1 MTSALNIMARAPWSP
16 PSQAI
21 RRRLA
26 AFDERAAEGTHEP
39 VCAFLYDLAALREH
53 VATMMAALPQR
64 CRLYYAIK
72 ANPDR
77 HLIATLAPLVAGF
90 EAASI
95 GEIRRIREVSDS
107 ASIIFGGP
115 GKKDAELEEALAL
128 GVERIHVESLHE
140 LRRLRL
146 IVERRGQRVPILLR
160 VNLHDT
166 LPEATVT
173 MAGRATQFGID
184 EPQVEEAIAEA
195 RRSPALRLD
204 GFHMHSISNNLDA
217 RLHARLVATYL
228 ARVRGWAERFDLEIR
243 CVDAGGGFGVSY
255 DERPDFDW
263 ALFLEALRPVLDDD
277 PLPGAELLFEP
288 GRFLVAFCG
297 YYAAEVIDLKHSH
310 GRDFAILRGG
320 THHFRLPASWR
331 HDHPFEVMPRDHWP
345 YPFVRPALEGRRV
358 TLAGELCT
366 PKDVLASDV
375 PVARLRVGD
384 VVLFHRAGAYGWAIS
399 HHDFLGHA
407 HPRHLYLD
415 DRCDDKEPARDA
427 D

>member
-1 MTSALNIMARAPWSP
+1 MTSLTRIRAAAPWCP
-16 PSQAI
+16 PSAEVV
-21 RRRLA
+21 RRLA
-26 AFDERAAEGTHEP
+26 TLGATHPDGQREP
-39 VCAFLYDLAALREH
+39 ACAFLYDLEALREH
-53 VATMMAALPQR
+53 VAAMLAGLPAR
-64 CRLYYAIK
+64 CRLYYAVK

-77 HLIATLAPLVAGF
+77 RLIAVLAPLVAGF

-95 GEIRRIREVSDS
+95 GEVRRIREVTD
-107 ASIIFGGP
+107 AAPIIFGGP
-115 GKKDAELEEALAL
+115 GKKDTELEEALDL

-146 IVERRGQRVPILLR
+146 IAERRGRVVPILLR
-160 VNLHDT
+160 VNLHDA

-184 EPQVEEAIAEA
+184 EPQVEEAIEEA

-228 ARVRGWAERFDLEIR
+228 ARVKAWAERFELEIR

-263 ALFLEALRPVLDDD
+263 TVFLDELQPVLEAE
-277 PLPGAELLFEP
+277 PLPGATLIFEP
-288 GRFLVAFCG
+288 GRYIAAFCG

-310 GRDFAILRGG
+310 GRHFAILRGG

-331 HDHPFEVMPRDHWP
+331 HDHPFEVIPRQHWP
-345 YPFVRPALEGRRV
+345 YPFPRPELDGQRV

-366 PKDVLASDV
+366 PKDVLATEV
-375 PVARLRVGD
+375 PVERLRVGD
-384 VVLFHRAGAYGWAIS
+384 LVLFHRAGAYGWTIS
-399 HHDFLGHA
+399 HHDFLGHP
-407 HPRHLYLD
+407 HPRHLYI
-415 DRCDDKEPARDA
+415 DRRPDDKEHAP
-427 D
+427 

>member
-1 MTSALNIMARAPWSP
+1 MTSVAKILPRAPWSP
-16 PSQAI
+16 PSAEV
-21 RRRLA
+21 RRCLA
-26 AFDERAAEGTHEP
+26 ALGEPAPDGTREP
-39 VCAFLYDLAALREH
+39 VCAFVYDLAALREH
-53 VATMMAALPQR
+53 VRAMLAGLPQP

-77 HLIATLAPLVAGF
+77 RLIAALVPLVAGF

-95 GEIRRIREVSDS
+95 GEIRRIREVSGT

-115 GKKDAELEEALAL
+115 GKKDTELEEALTL

-140 LRRLRL
+140 LRRLNL
-146 IVERRGQRVPILLR
+146 IAERSGRVVPILLR
-160 VNLHDT
+160 VNLHDA

-184 EPQVEEAIAEA
+184 EPQVEETIEEV

-228 ARVRGWAERFDLEIR
+228 ARVRHWAERFDLEIR

-263 ALFLEALRPVLDDD
+263 ALFLDTLRPLLDDE
-277 PLPGAELLFEP
+277 PLPGATLLFEP
-288 GRFLVAFCG
+288 GRYLVAFCG
-297 YYAAEVIDLKHSH
+297 YYAAEVIDLKQSH

-331 HDHPFEVMPRDHWP
+331 HDHPFEVMLRRHWP
-345 YPFVRPALEGRRV
+345 YPFPRPALEGRRV

-375 PVARLRVGD
+375 TVALLRIGD
-384 VVLFHRAGAYGWAIS
+384 VVLFHRAGAYGWTIS

-407 HPRHLYLD
+407 HPQHLYLD
-415 DRCDDKEPARDA
+415 DCHDDKELV
-427 D
+427 

>member
-1 MTSALNIMARAPWSP
+1 MTSAAKILAQAPWSP
-16 PSQAI
+16 PSEAI
-21 RRRLA
+21 KRCLA
-26 AFDERAAEGTHEP
+26 ALAEPAPDGTREP
-39 VCAFLYDLAALREH
+39 VCAFLNDLAALRKH
-53 VATMMAALPQR
+53 VSAMLAGLPQP
-64 CRLYYAIK
+64 CRLYYAVK

-77 HLIATLAPLVAGF
+77 RLIATLAPLVAGF

-107 ASIIFGGP
+107 ASVIFGGP

-140 LRRLRL
+140 LRRLNL
-146 IVERRGQRVPILLR
+146 IAERRGRVVSILLR

-184 EPQVEEAIAEA
+184 ESQVEEAIEEA

-255 DERPDFDW
+255 DERTDFDW
-263 ALFLEALRPVLDDD
+263 ADFVDAMRTLLAGD

-288 GRFLVAFCG
+288 GRYIAAFCG
-297 YYAAEVIDLKHSH
+297 YYAAEVIDLKQSH
-310 GRDFAILRGG
+310 GRHFAILRGG
-320 THHFRLPASWR
+320 THHFRLPASWQ
-331 HDHPFEVMPRDHWP
+331 HDHPFEVLPCQLWP
-345 YPFVRPALEGRRV
+345 YPFPRPELNAQRV

-375 PVARLRVGD
+375 PVARLRIGD
-384 VVLFHRAGAYGWAIS
+384 VVLFHRAGAYGWTIS

-415 DRCDDKEPARDA
+415 DCHDDKELVR
-427 D
+427 